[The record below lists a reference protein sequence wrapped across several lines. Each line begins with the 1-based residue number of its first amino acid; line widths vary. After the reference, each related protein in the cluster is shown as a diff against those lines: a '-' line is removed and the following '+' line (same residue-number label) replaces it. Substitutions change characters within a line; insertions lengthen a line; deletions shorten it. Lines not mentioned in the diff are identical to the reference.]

1 MPLQVPLVATSTYNM
16 NYINNANTNP
26 IAPRRKTVDERL
38 HDFFE
43 NSRIKERRPLENFRG
58 DRKIE
63 AYRGKG
69 FINKITTK
77 LPTETTPKLE
87 LIRNMKE
94 VMIDGKRTYLDN
106 ATVLISNEGRGIVQV
121 YRNVLGE
128 TDKGICVKIF
138 RTYHQSVKRFFD
150 SFADMRQDKY
160 IMELV
165 TNIAKKKLV

>member
-87 LIRNMKE
+87 LIRNMTE
-94 VMIDGKRTYLDN
+94 VMIDGKRTYSGGGKGDPLYCK
-106 ATVLISNEGRGIVQV
+106 SCGRFPAG
-121 YRNVLGE
+121 RA
-128 TDKGICVKIF
+128 
-138 RTYHQSVKRFFD
+138 QSPGSVCGFL
-150 SFADMRQDKY
+150 SGADAD
-160 IMELV
+160 V
-165 TNIAKKKLV
+165 